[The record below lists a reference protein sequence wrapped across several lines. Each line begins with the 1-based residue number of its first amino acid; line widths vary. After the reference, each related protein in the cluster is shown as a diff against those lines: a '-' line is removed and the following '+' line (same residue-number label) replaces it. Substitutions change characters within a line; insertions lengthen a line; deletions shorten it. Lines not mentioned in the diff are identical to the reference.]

1 MDVHVL
7 WQKEFS
13 MFWQWTLHYYGLQK
27 SNNIVD
33 FLNFQCGYISNK
45 LRRIYDFSIR
55 SVKSV
60 NLGHISLADLQDAFT
75 VLFIQIFYPHT
86 SSANFQAGVR
96 GMAA

>member
-1 MDVHVL
+1 MFYGRKSFLCFGSGRCITMDCRRAI
-7 WQKEFS
+7 
-13 MFWQWTLHYYGLQK
+13 TL
-27 SNNIVD
+27 D

-60 NLGHISLADLQDAFT
+60 NLGHISLADCRMLLPYY
-75 VLFIQIFYPHT
+75 LFKFYPQT
-86 SSANFQAGVR
+86 SSANFQAGLS